1 MFSGANSGRSL
12 NDQSPSG
19 HSSNQ
24 YESGR
29 GKLSF
34 KERRTLSERKKDVF
48 FVRSNHPDKIPIII
62 ERFSGEKTLPDM
74 DKCKFL
80 VPNNLS
86 MMEIIKIIRRRL
98 QLEKTQA
105 FYLLVNNRSMVS
117 NTTPLAELY
126 EQEKDE
132 DGFLYIIYASQE
144 TFGAMTSSWPD
155 LRYN

>member
-1 MFSGANSGRSL
+1 MFSPQSSEQNVSDQYDSGR
-12 NDQSPSG
+12 
-19 HSSNQ
+19 
-24 YESGR
+24 E
-29 GKLSF
+29 KLSF

-48 FVRSNHPDKIPIII
+48 FVRSNHPNKIPIII

-80 VPNNLS
+80 VPDNLS

-98 QLEKTQA
+98 QLQKTQA

-144 TFGAMTSSWPD
+144 TFGANANPQSV
-155 LRYN
+155 LQFH